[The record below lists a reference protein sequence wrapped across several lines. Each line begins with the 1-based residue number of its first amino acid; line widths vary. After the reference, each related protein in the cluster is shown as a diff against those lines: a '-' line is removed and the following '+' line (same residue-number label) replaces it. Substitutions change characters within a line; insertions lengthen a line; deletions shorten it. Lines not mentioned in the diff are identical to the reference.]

1 MQAVADILMQPQ
13 AVARGVSIALL
24 VVLATQAIRWF
35 GPAVGGLIAS
45 MPMITGPAYFILLA
59 QGDIGF
65 TAEAAAYSLIYIGA
79 AQVFLLVFIAT
90 LRRIPPAVAF
100 LLAGLARFGAIL
112 VLGLLPPWPR
122 LGLAGFVVITVL
134 TRRLARRF
142 VRITG
147 VTVTADRAWITAIKG
162 ASAGVLV
169 AFSTSVAASI
179 GTSWSGVLLVFPI
192 AFVVLCATALKIY
205 GKDVLIATLYSAM
218 RGSSSL
224 AAFCFVLAAGLR
236 VLSPWSA
243 FAAAVCAAVGTT
255 LALGWLM
262 PRRGAGPDG

>member
-1 MQAVADILMQPQ
+1 MQAAVDILMQPQ
-13 AVARGVSIALL
+13 TVARGVSIALL
-24 VVLATQAIRWF
+24 VVLSTQAIRWF
-35 GPAVGGLIAS
+35 GPSIGGLIAS
-45 MPMITGPAYFILLA
+45 MPMVTGPAYFILLA

-90 LRRIPPAVAF
+90 LRCLHPATAF
-100 LLAGLARFGAIL
+100 LLAGPAWFVAIL
-112 VLGLLPPWPR
+112 ALGLLPPWPW
-122 LGLAGFVVITVL
+122 LGLAGFVLITAL
-134 TRRLARRF
+134 TRWLARRF

-169 AFSTSVAASI
+169 AFSTSVAARI

-236 VLSPWSA
+236 AMDPWPA
-243 FAAAVCAAVGTT
+243 FAAAVCAAIATT
-255 LALGWLM
+255 MALGWLVSR
-262 PRRGAGPDG
+262 PSAGPGG